1 MSTQNKQNVPE
12 PVRKFGKLV
21 VRKAPII
28 TTTTA
33 VVGTIGVAVLASQA
47 GIKAHDVLRREERYR
62 EAKKQEPM
70 KVQEKVVLTWKYY
83 IPTALC
89 VVATLA
95 SIVTLNRV
103 GERRAASA
111 AALYAMSDAAFREYR
126 ERVVEKIGA
135 EGAEEIHQEIAQRAV
150 DKNPP
155 RSEVVI
161 VGDEVLFMDSY
172 SGRYF
177 TGNVEEIRAFVNEIN
192 HEVITSMY
200 ASLTEFYD
208 KVGLDRTASSDDVGW
223 NSDNLMDVEFEP
235 AMAPKNRPCL
245 VISYTPFPVT
255 GYDRNY

>member
-1 MSTQNKQNVPE
+1 MSNVVKREVPE
-12 PVRKFGKLV
+12 PVRRFGKLLT
-21 VRKAPII
+21 RNAPII

-62 EAKKQEPM
+62 EAKDMEPM
-70 KVQEKVVLTWKYY
+70 KVQEKVLMTWKFYA
-83 IPTALC
+83 PTALC

-95 SIVTLNRV
+95 SIITLNRV

-111 AALYAMSDAAFREYR
+111 AALYAMSEAAFREYR
-126 ERVVEKIGA
+126 ERVVEKIGN
-135 EGAEEIHQEIAQRAV
+135 EGADEITHELAQIAV

-155 RSEVVI
+155 RSEIVI
-161 VGDEVLFMDSY
+161 FGEEVLFMDSY

-177 TGNVEEIRAFVNEIN
+177 KGNVEEIRSYVNEIN
-192 HEVITSMY
+192 HEVITNMY

-208 KVGLDRTASSDDVGW
+208 KVGLDHTASSDDVGW
-223 NSDNLMDVEFEP
+223 NSDNLMDVEFTP

-245 VISYTPFPVT
+245 VVNYTPFPVT
-255 GYDRNY
+255 GYDRSY